1 MNENLNLSLGRTE
14 KNSSH
19 VFNLPNLSHGLS
31 RKEAEESKSL
41 YGSNSIS
48 RGKHS
53 GFFTQFAKNLNDPI
67 IKILIAALAINTVFT
82 FSDINWAETVGIAAT
97 VLISA
102 FVTTLSERS
111 SGKAFESLYA
121 GLNDTSAN
129 VIRDGN
135 EIEIPV
141 SEIVRHDVIVL
152 KPGETVPA
160 DGIILV
166 GKISC
171 DESPLTGESK
181 KAVKSFSPTLLK
193 EYRTSLSNPNGN
205 HSHANVFRGSHVTD
219 GNAIML
225 ATAVGDGTMYGSIAG
240 ELSCENDVSPLRDRL
255 TALAKTISS
264 VGYASA
270 VIVALVH
277 LIDAFWIEAGMNPS
291 IAFARLC
298 DIRYSLPEFIT
309 AFTMA
314 ISVVVVAVPE
324 GLPMMITVVLSSN
337 MKRMLRSGVLVRR
350 LVGIETAGSIDMLFT
365 DKTGTLTTGKLTVTS
380 IISAEKSEF
389 YSLTALKSSSKHI
402 ADSLFD
408 GDEVCSS
415 VGNSTEKAIGKFLGR
430 KKDTLPSQNHI
441 PFDSA
446 RKFSAGLKNGKAYI
460 RGGAELLLPYCMH
473 YITDSGEKK
482 QMTKEKLDF
491 LTETIAERAAASCR
505 VLLMAEGD
513 SEIFGEIS
521 SHGLGKNTPLT
532 FVSLIIIHDEIRC
545 EVIPAIDECRKAGI
559 QVVMITGDNRDTAAK
574 IAEECGIISNGT
586 VFSSGTDISRYTA
599 SKREIIIDGDELHKL
614 SDDELTT
621 LLPQIRVISRVT
633 PSDKSRLVRLSKA
646 NGHIVGMTGD
656 GINDAP
662 ALKAADVGFAMG
674 SGSDV
679 AREAGDIVITDDNFV
694 SITRA
699 ILFGRTIFSS
709 IRKFITFQ
717 ITMNMAAVGVSVL
730 GTAFGIDSP
739 VTVIQMLWVNIIMDT
754 LGSLAFSGEPALEEY
769 MQLPPTKRSEPIL
782 TRQMVWQIILTGGYA
797 VILSMYFLLSKDM
810 RHLFPGDDTYYMT
823 SFFALFIFMGIGI
836 ALCTRTKRINIFSG
850 ITKNKAFALIMPAV
864 AIIQLLIIY
873 FGGEVFRCVPLDLR
887 ELVICACLAMTVIPA
902 DSIRKSIHGI
912 TNAKNKSS
920 PAL

>member
-1 MNENLNLSLGRTE
+1 MNEKLNLSLGRTE
-14 KNSSH
+14 KKPSPALI
-19 VFNLPNLSHGLS
+19 LPNVLQGLS
-31 RKEAEESKSL
+31 GSEAEEAKSL

-48 RGKHS
+48 RSKHS

-67 IKILIAALAINTVFT
+67 IKILIAALAINTIFT
-82 FSDINWAETVGIAAT
+82 FSDINWAETIGIAAT
-97 VLISA
+97 VFISA

-135 EIEIPV
+135 EVEIPV
-141 SEIVRHDVIVL
+141 SEIVRHDVIAL

-166 GKISC
+166 GKVSC
-171 DESPLTGESK
+171 DEAPLTGESK
-181 KAVKSFSPTLLK
+181 KAVKAFSPTLLK
-193 EYRTSLSNPNGN
+193 EYRNSLSKPSEN
-205 HSHANVFRGSHVTD
+205 HTYANVFRGSHVTD

-225 ATAVGDGTMYGSIAG
+225 ATAVGDNTMYGSIAG
-240 ELSCENDVSPLRDRL
+240 ELSCENDISPLKERL
-255 TALAKTISS
+255 TALAKTISKI
-264 VGYASA
+264 GYASA
-270 VIVALVH
+270 IIVALVH

-291 IAFARLC
+291 IALAKLC

-380 IISAEKSEF
+380 VISAERSEF

-402 ADSLFD
+402 ADSLLD

-415 VGNSTEKAIGKFLGR
+415 VGNSTEKAVMKFLGR
-430 KKDTLPSQNHI
+430 KKDSLPEKNHI
-441 PFDSA
+441 PFDSS
-446 RKFSAGLKNGKAYI
+446 RKFSAGMKNGKAYI
-460 RGGAELLLPYCMH
+460 RGGADILLPYCM
-473 YITDSGEKK
+473 YYLTDSGEKK
-482 QMTKEKLDF
+482 QMTKKKLDF
-491 LTETIAERAAASCR
+491 LTETISERAAASCR
-505 VLLMAEGD
+505 VLLTAEGD
-513 SEIFGEIS
+513 SEIFGELS
-521 SHGLGKNTPLT
+521 LHGLGKSTSLT
-532 FVSLIIIHDEIRC
+532 FVSLIIIHDEIRR
-545 EVIPAIDECRKAGI
+545 EVIPAINECKKAGI

-574 IAEECGIISNGT
+574 IAEECGIISRGT
-586 VFSSGTDISRYTA
+586 VFFSGTDISRYTD

-614 SDDELTT
+614 SDDDLTK
-621 LLPQIRVISRVT
+621 LLPHIRVISRVT
-633 PSDKSRLVRLSKA
+633 PSDKSRLIRLSKA

-694 SITRA
+694 SITKA

-769 MQLPPTKRSEPIL
+769 MSLSPTKRGEPIL

-823 SFFALFIFMGIGI
+823 AFFALFIFMGIGI
-836 ALCTRTKRINIFSG
+836 ALCTRTERINILSS
-850 ITKNKAFALIMPAV
+850 ITRNKAFALIMPAV
-864 AIIQLLIIY
+864 AMIQLLIIY

-887 ELVICACLAMTVIPA
+887 ELIICACLAMTVIPA
-902 DSIRKSIHGI
+902 DSIRKSICGI
-912 TNAKNKSS
+912 IKAKNRSS